1 MHSTSP
7 VSPVAILGWIRT
19 AVVPRHGA
27 FRLHQP
33 HTLAAPLIRHLLQH
47 AGLQPHE
54 IDALLLGNALGAG
67 GNPARLAALAADLP
81 TETRALSIDTQCCAG
96 LDTINL
102 GASLIQSGQADLVIA
117 GGAEAWSR
125 APIRQ
130 HRPLHPDEKAIPF
143 ERPACTPWPDRDPD
157 PLQAAAHH
165 ASQHPWTRSAQDR
178 YAQQSH
184 LRAVQ
189 ARSQLQSEILPID
202 GIDTD
207 AYPRH
212 LSDAHLARMPVV
224 VPAHTDDTGIDCSLS
239 RLAISPQADGAAF
252 ILLASE
258 AACQRLQRQPAA
270 WWIDGLQRGGDPTQ
284 PMRCAL
290 PAARQLLQRH
300 QLQAHDLDTLELHD
314 AFSVQGLECAAVL
327 DIDPSRINPGG
338 GGIARGHPIGASG
351 AIALV
356 RTLAT
361 LHAQTPHTKENRGNA
376 NAPRYGLACIA
387 AVGGLGTAT
396 LVSLTRPADRFRVRR
411 P

>member
-1 MHSTSP
+1 MHRTSP

-47 AGLQPHE
+47 AGLQALDV
-54 IDALLLGNALGAG
+54 DALLLGNALGAG
-67 GNPARLAALAADLP
+67 GNPARLAALAGGLLP
-81 TETRALSIDTQCCAG
+81 ATRCFSIDTQCCAG
-96 LDTINL
+96 LDAINL
-102 GASLIQSGQADLVIA
+102 GAALIQSAQADLVIA

-130 HRPLHPDEKAIPF
+130 HRPLQPDGEAITF
-143 ERPACTPWPDRDPD
+143 ERPACAPWPERDPD
-157 PLQAAAHH
+157 PLQAAALH
-165 ASQHPWTRSAQDR
+165 ARQHPWTRSAQNQ

-189 ARSQLQSEILPID
+189 ARHQLQSEILPID

-224 VPAHTDDTGIDCSLS
+224 VPAHTDTGIDCSLS

-252 ILLASE
+252 VLLASE

-270 WWIDGLQRGGDPTQ
+270 WWLDGLQLGGDSVQ

-300 QLQAHDLDTLELHD
+300 RLHPRNLTTLELHD
-314 AFSVQGLECAAVL
+314 AFAVQGLECSARL
-327 DIDPSRINPGG
+327 DIAPSRLNPGG
-338 GGIARGHPIGASG
+338 GGLARGHPIGASG

-356 RTLAT
+356 RALAS
-361 LHAQTPHTKENRGNA
+361 LRARPEHGPAF
-376 NAPRYGLACIA
+376 GLACIA

-396 LVSLTRPADRFRVRR
+396 LVSLAPPGDSAAG
-411 P
+411 